1 MNVSVHA
8 YGKYKFKVL
17 KKNTAKYFPDLGMN
31 EVFII
36 SLKQK
41 RNHIKD
47 IDPFNFFLCKI
58 KKASWEKY
66 FLLHPSVSI
75 SLFLCWQ
82 LGLDYTYTS
91 PFLLVLF

>member
-1 MNVSVHA
+1 
-8 YGKYKFKVL
+8 
-17 KKNTAKYFPDLGMN
+17 MN

-75 SLFLCWQ
+75 SFTPLLTVRTGLYLYFTFS
-82 LGLDYTYTS
+82 LGFVLAKHIILD
-91 PFLLVLF
+91 LLTGKNVGKD